1 VNPPDIDQALEFLAA
16 VFGTTEDGNVWF
28 SSLSPTGDVCSLASR
43 DADDIEGFLVRHNDP
58 DRGSYFCPSALREGA
73 KGRSKDAVQF
83 ITGIHADI
91 DFKDHDKP
99 PAEIR
104 RAVDQTAL
112 PASIIVESGGGL
124 HCYWL
129 FREGLDATEDN
140 MARAELLM
148 HALADHLGGD
158 HAVV

>member
-104 RAVDQTAL
+104 RASIRL
-112 PASIIVESGGGL
+112 PYPHQSLSRV
-124 HCYWL
+124 
-129 FREGLDATEDN
+129 
-140 MARAELLM
+140 
-148 HALADHLGGD
+148 
-158 HAVV
+158 AVVCTATGYSARGWTRQKTTWLALNY